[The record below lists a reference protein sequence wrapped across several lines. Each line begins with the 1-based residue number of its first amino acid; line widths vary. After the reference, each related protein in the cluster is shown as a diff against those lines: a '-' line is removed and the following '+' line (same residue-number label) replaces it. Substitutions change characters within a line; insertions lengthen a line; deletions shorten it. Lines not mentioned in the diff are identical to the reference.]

1 MEIINNMTRTNAS
14 PLTTLSTLGSA
25 SAFAMST
32 RGCAFAARTA
42 GDLAGQRW
50 IDGTDLVIDPSATV
64 RERKVS
70 AKGHVGVIAYT
81 PGIHAWSP
89 PLC

>member
-1 MEIINNMTRTNAS
+1 MEIINTMATTSS
-14 PLTTLSTLGSA
+14 PCTSSTQGGA

-32 RGCAFAARTA
+32 RGCTFAARTA

-50 IDGTDLVIDPSATV
+50 IDGTDLRIDPSATV

-70 AKGHVGVIAYT
+70 AKGHVGLIAYV